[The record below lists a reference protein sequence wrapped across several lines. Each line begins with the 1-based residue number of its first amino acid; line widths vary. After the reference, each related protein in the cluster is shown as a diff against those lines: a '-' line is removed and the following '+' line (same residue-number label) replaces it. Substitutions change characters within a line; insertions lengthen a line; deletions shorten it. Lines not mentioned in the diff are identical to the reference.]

1 MRIAIIGAGFSGLA
15 LAWNLLNL
23 KNQVVVFDPF
33 SGGASFV
40 AAGLLH
46 PYVGEEAQRSLFAT
60 EAMQKTE
67 DLLHVAKR
75 SLKKELYREGIIRI
89 AQNEKQR
96 KAYKNHCVVFK
107 DVVDLGNDHFLIK
120 SGKTVFC
127 KRYLQ
132 GMRLAIIEKGGQF
145 IAEKITELEQLKT
158 FDQIVVAAGASIRD
172 FSEFVQLKLSFIKGQ
187 VLTCEIPLN
196 LQIERSLVG
205 KGYIA
210 TSHKCGIYHV
220 GATYERHDLTETVN
234 LLNTQKVL
242 FTKAASFYPDI
253 WQLKPIDCSSAI
265 RVMRQGH
272 YLPIATKVSNKV
284 WVITAMGSRGLLYH
298 AYFGEKLAQAII
310 GNNNSFFSRTNVLL
324 KIDRL

>member
-15 LAWNLLNL
+15 VAWNLLNL
-23 KNQVVVFDPF
+23 KNQVVVFDPLL
-33 SGGASFV
+33 GGASAV

-46 PYVGEEAQRSLFAT
+46 PYVGEEGRRSLFAT

-67 DLLHVAKR
+67 DLLHTAR
-75 SLKKELYREGIIRI
+75 ASLRKEIYREGIIRI

-96 KAYKNHCVVFK
+96 KAYKNHCEVFK
-107 DVVDLGNDHFLIK
+107 DVIDLGNDHFLMK

-132 GMRLAIIEKGGQF
+132 GLRLAIIEKGGQF
-145 IAEKITELEQLKT
+145 IAEEVTRLEQLKN
-158 FDQIVVAAGASIRD
+158 FNQIVVAAGASIHN
-172 FSEFVQLKLSFIKGQ
+172 FPEFAQLKLRLIKGQ
-187 VLTCEIPLN
+187 VLTCETPFD
-196 LQIERSLVG
+196 LQIKKSLVG

-210 TSHKCGIYHV
+210 TSQKSGICYV
-220 GATYERHDLTETVN
+220 GATYERHDLTETVD
-234 LLNTQKVL
+234 LLGTQKLL
-242 FTKAASFYPDI
+242 FTKAASFFPDI

-298 AYFGEKLAQAII
+298 AYFGGKLAQAIE
-310 GNNNSFFSRTNVLL
+310 GTTTLSFQELMY
-324 KIDRL
+324 

>member
-15 LAWNLLNL
+15 VAWNLLNL
-23 KNQVVVFDPF
+23 KNQVVVFDLI
-33 SGGASFV
+33 SKGASAI

-46 PYVGEEAQRSLFAT
+46 PYVGEEGRRSLFAT

-67 DLLHVAKR
+67 ELLHIATR
-75 SLKKELYREGIIRI
+75 SLRKEVFREGIVRI

-96 KAYKNHCVVFK
+96 KAYKNHCVSFK
-107 DVVDLGNDHFLIK
+107 DIIDLGNDHFLIK

-132 GMRLAIIEKGGQF
+132 GMRLAVAEKGGQF
-145 IAEKITELEQLKT
+145 IAEKITDLEQLKT

-172 FSEFVQLKLSFIKGQ
+172 FPELEQLKLRFIKGQ
-187 VLTCEIPLN
+187 VLTCEIPID

-210 TSHKCGIYHV
+210 TSHKIGICHV
-220 GATYERHDLTETVN
+220 GATYERHDLTETVD
-234 LLNTQKVL
+234 LLNTQNLL
-242 FTKAASFYPDI
+242 FTKASSFYPDI
-253 WQLKPIDCSSAI
+253 WKLKPIDCSSAI

-272 YLPIATKVSNKV
+272 YLPLATKISSRV

-298 AYFGEKLAQAII
+298 AYFGERLAQAIE
-310 GNNNSFFSRTNVLL
+310 GTTTLSFQELIHYL
-324 KIDRL
+324 K

>member
-15 LAWNLLNL
+15 VAWNLLNL

-33 SGGASFV
+33 LSGGASAV

-46 PYVGEEAQRSLFAT
+46 PYVGEEGRRSLFAT

-67 DLLHVAKR
+67 ELLQIAKA
-75 SLKKELYREGIIRI
+75 SLRKEVYREGIIRI

-107 DVVDLGNDHFLIK
+107 DVVDLGKDHFLIK

-132 GMRLAIIEKGGQF
+132 GMRLAIAERGGQF
-145 IAEKITELEQLKT
+145 IAEKITDLKQLKD
-158 FDQIVVAAGASIRD
+158 FDQIVVAAGASIRN
-172 FSEFVQLKLSFIKGQ
+172 FPEFEQLKLRFIKGQ
-187 VLTCEIPLN
+187 VLTCKIPLD
-196 LQIERSLVG
+196 LQIEKSLVG

-210 TSHKCGIYHV
+210 TSYEPKICHV
-220 GATYERHDLTETVN
+220 GATYERHDLTDTAD
-234 LLNTQKVL
+234 LLNTQSLL
-242 FTKAASFYPDI
+242 FTKASSFYPDI
-253 WQLKPIDCSSAI
+253 WRLKPIDCSSAI
-265 RVMRQGH
+265 RVKRQGH
-272 YLPIATKVSNKV
+272 YLPMVKEVSSGV

-298 AYFGEKLAQAII
+298 AYFGEKLAQAIQGMI
-310 GNNNSFFSRTNVLL
+310 TLSFQELMHYL
-324 KIDRL
+324 K

>member
-15 LAWNLLNL
+15 AAWNLLNL
-23 KNQVVVFDPF
+23 KNQVTVFDLF
-33 SGGASFV
+33 SEGASAI

-46 PYVGEEAQRSLFAT
+46 PYVGEEGRRSLFAT
-60 EAMQKTE
+60 EAMQKTAE
-67 DLLHVAKR
+67 LLHIATR
-75 SLKKELYREGIIRI
+75 SLREDVCREGIIRI

-96 KAYKNHCVVFK
+96 KAYKNHCVIFK
-107 DVVDLGNDHFLIK
+107 DVIDLGKDRFLVK

-132 GMRLAIIEKGGQF
+132 GMRLAIAEKGGQC
-145 IAEKITELEQLKT
+145 IAEKILDLEQLKN

-172 FSEFVQLKLSFIKGQ
+172 FPEFEQLKLKFIKGQ
-187 VLTCEIPLN
+187 VLTCEIPSD

-210 TSHKCGIYHV
+210 TSHKPEICHV
-220 GATYERHDLTETVN
+220 GATYECHDLTGTVDLLHTQN
-234 LLNTQKVL
+234 LL
-242 FTKAASFYPDI
+242 FTKASSFYPAI
-253 WQLKPIDCSSAI
+253 WKLKPIDCSSAI

-272 YLPIATKVSNKV
+272 YLPIVTKISSRV

-298 AYFGEKLAQAII
+298 AYFGEKLAQVIEGTI
-310 GNNNSFFSRTNVLL
+310 TPPFQELMH
-324 KIDRL
+324 

>member
-15 LAWNLLNL
+15 AAWNLLNL
-23 KNQVVVFDPF
+23 KNQVVVFDLF
-33 SGGASFV
+33 SGGASAI

-46 PYVGEEAQRSLFAT
+46 PYVGEEARRSLFAT

-67 DLLHVAKR
+67 GLLHIAKA
-75 SLKKELYREGIIRI
+75 SLREEVFREGIVRV

-96 KAYKNHCVVFK
+96 KAYKNHCVAFK
-107 DVVDLGNDHFLIK
+107 DIIDLGNDHFLIK

-145 IAEKITELEQLKT
+145 IAEKITDLEQLKN

-172 FSEFVQLKLSFIKGQ
+172 FSEFEQLKLRFIKGQ
-187 VLTCEIPLN
+187 VLTCEIPLD

-210 TSHKCGIYHV
+210 TSHKLGFCHV
-220 GATYERHDLTETVN
+220 GATYERHDLTETVDLLHTQN
-234 LLNTQKVL
+234 LL
-242 FTKAASFYPDI
+242 FTKASSFYPDI
-253 WQLKPIDCSSAI
+253 WKLKPIDCSSAI

-272 YLPIATKVSNKV
+272 YLPLAAKISSRV

-298 AYFGEKLAQAII
+298 AYFGEKLAQAIEGTI
-310 GNNNSFFSRTNVLL
+310 TLSFQELIHYL
-324 KIDRL
+324 K

>member
-15 LAWNLLNL
+15 VVWNLLNL
-23 KNQVVVFDPF
+23 KNRAVVFDPF
-33 SGGASFV
+33 SGGASAV

-46 PYVGEEAQRSLFAT
+46 PYVGEEARRSLFAT

-67 DLLHVAKR
+67 ELLHIAKR
-75 SLKKELYREGIIRI
+75 SLKEEIYREGIIRI

-107 DVVDLGNDHFLIK
+107 DVIDLGNDHFLMK

-132 GMRLAIIEKGGQF
+132 GLRLAIIEKGGQF
-145 IAEKITELEQLKT
+145 IAEKITELEQLKD
-158 FDQIVVAAGASIRD
+158 FDRIVFAAGASIHN
-172 FSEFVQLKLSFIKGQ
+172 FPEFAQLKLKFIKGQ
-187 VLTCEIPLN
+187 VLTCEIPLH
-196 LQIERSLVG
+196 LQIEKSLVG

-210 TSHKCGIYHV
+210 TSHKIGICHV

-234 LLNTQKVL
+234 LLSTQKLL
-242 FTKAASFYPDI
+242 FTKATSFFPDI
-253 WQLKPIDCSSAI
+253 WRLRPVDCSSAI

-298 AYFGEKLAQAII
+298 AYFGEKLAQAIE
-310 GNNNSFFSRTNVLL
+310 GVTTLSFQELMY
-324 KIDRL
+324 

>member
-15 LAWNLLNL
+15 VAWNLLNF
-23 KNQVVVFDPF
+23 KNQVVVFDPL
-33 SGGASFV
+33 SGGASSI

-46 PYVGEEAQRSLFAT
+46 PYVGEEGRRSLFAT
-60 EAMQKTE
+60 EAMQRAE
-67 DLLHVAKR
+67 DLLHIAKR
-75 SLKKELYREGIIRI
+75 SLKKEIYKEGIIRI

-120 SGKTVFC
+120 SGKTIFC
-127 KRYLQ
+127 KRYLK

-145 IAEKITELEQLKT
+145 VAEKITELEQLKD
-158 FDQIVVAAGASIRD
+158 FDRIVVAAGASIRY
-172 FSEFVQLKLSFIKGQ
+172 FSEFEQLKLRFIKGQ
-187 VLTCEIPLN
+187 VLTCEIPLH
-196 LQIERSLVG
+196 LQIEKSLVG

-210 TSHKCGIYHV
+210 TSHKSGICYV
-220 GATYERHDLTETVN
+220 GATYERYDLTETID
-234 LLNTQKVL
+234 LLHTQKLL
-242 FTKAASFYPDI
+242 FTKTASFYPDI

-272 YLPIATKVSNKV
+272 YLPMIKGISSRV

-298 AYFGEKLAQAII
+298 AYFGEKLAQERA
-310 GNNNSFFSRTNVLL
+310 
-324 KIDRL
+324 

>member
-15 LAWNLLNL
+15 AAWNLLNL
-23 KNQVVVFDPF
+23 KNQVVVFDPLL
-33 SGGASFV
+33 GGASAI

-46 PYVGEEAQRSLFAT
+46 PYVGEEGRRSLFAT

-67 DLLHVAKR
+67 DLLHVAKAALR
-75 SLKKELYREGIIRI
+75 EEVFKEGIVRV

-96 KAYKNHCVVFK
+96 KAYKNHCVIFK
-107 DVVDLGNDHFLIK
+107 DVMDLGQDRFLIK

-132 GMRLAIIEKGGQF
+132 GMRLAIAERGGQF
-145 IAEKITELEQLKT
+145 IAEKITELEQLNA
-158 FDQIVVAAGASIRD
+158 FDQIVVAAGASIRY
-172 FSEFVQLKLSFIKGQ
+172 FSEFEQLKLRFIKGQ
-187 VLTCEIPLN
+187 VLTCEIPSH
-196 LQIERSLVG
+196 LQIESLVG

-210 TSHKCGIYHV
+210 TSHQAGICHV
-220 GATYERHDLTETVN
+220 GATYERQDLTETVDI
-234 LLNTQKVL
+234 LNTQNLL
-242 FTKAASFYPDI
+242 FTKASSFYPDI

-272 YLPIATKVSNKV
+272 YLPIIAKISSRV

-298 AYFGEKLAQAII
+298 AYFGEKLAQAIE
-310 GNNNSFFSRTNVLL
+310 GATTLSFQELMYDL
-324 KIDRL
+324 K

>member
-1 MRIAIIGAGFSGLA
+1 MRIAIVGAGFSGLA
-15 LAWNLLNL
+15 VAWNLLNL

-33 SGGASFV
+33 SGGASVV

-46 PYVGEEAQRSLFAT
+46 PYVGEEARRSLFAT
-60 EAMQKTE
+60 EAMRKTE
-67 DLLHVAKR
+67 DLLHIAKK
-75 SLKKELYREGIIRI
+75 SLKKEVYRKGIIRI
-89 AQNEKQR
+89 VQNEKQR

-107 DVVDLGNDHFLIK
+107 DVIDLNNDHFLMK

-145 IAEKITELEQLKT
+145 FAEKITELEQLKT
-158 FDQIVVAAGASIRD
+158 FDQIVVAAGASIHN
-172 FSEFVQLKLSFIKGQ
+172 FPEFAQLKLRFIKGQ
-187 VLTCEIPLN
+187 VLTCEIPPH

-210 TSHKCGIYHV
+210 TSHKSGICHV
-220 GATYERHDLTETVN
+220 GATYERHDLTETVD
-234 LLNTQKVL
+234 LLNTQKLL
-242 FTKAASFYPDI
+242 FTKASSFYPDI

-265 RVMRQGH
+265 RVVRQEH

-284 WVITAMGSRGLLYH
+284 WIITAMGSRGLLYH
-298 AYFGEKLAQAII
+298 AYFGEKLAQAIEGTI
-310 GNNNSFFSRTNVLL
+310 TLSFQELMYGL
-324 KIDRL
+324 K